1 MEFFET
7 HDLHLTGLLIGVF
20 TFLIIGIF
28 HPIVIKAEYYFGV
41 RCWWCFL
48 LAGVAGVA
56 GALCIRDV
64 LWSSTVGV
72 FAFSCF
78 WSIKELFDQ
87 RKRVSKGWFPRREKK
102 EN

>member
-1 MEFFET
+1 
-7 HDLHLTGLLIGVF
+7 
-20 TFLIIGIF
+20 
-28 HPIVIKAEYYFGV
+28 
-41 RCWWCFL
+41 
-48 LAGVAGVA
+48 GVAGVA

-64 LWSSTVGV
+64 LWSSATGV

-102 EN
+102 EK